1 MTYDDLLQITK
12 SVTASGGT
20 SIGCG
25 VRYVMEKH
33 FNIDGIA
40 IVSDGCEN
48 NPPLFAGMYTKLSE
62 KLGKEPPV
70 YLYQLGSKGLFNSE
84 LDGSRGRW
92 LVKGLTRRL
101 WNWAIR

>member
-1 MTYDDLLQITK
+1 
-12 SVTASGGT
+12 
-20 SIGCG
+20 
-25 VRYVMEKH
+25 MEKH

-70 YLYQLGSKGLFNSE
+70 YLYQL
-84 LDGSRGRW
+84 D
-92 LVKGLTRRL
+92 RRV
-101 WNWAIR
+101 